1 MIHFTSSSSPNE
13 IESGEFERQI
23 TTNTARMPSF
33 SPLGNIFTKI
43 IPKLIP
49 TGSFYECIT
58 ELGNRNQSYVHYVI
72 HNYNTSKNIFN
83 LWFDCTELFQKH
95 IPKNYF
101 MLKES
106 TVCIYGSHFHMFH

>member
-49 TGSFYECIT
+49 TGSFYECII
-58 ELGNRNQSYVHYVI
+58 ELGNKNHSHVDYV
-72 HNYNTSKNIFN
+72 
-83 LWFDCTELFQKH
+83 
-95 IPKNYF
+95 
-101 MLKES
+101 MLYREP
-106 TVCIYGSHFHMFH
+106 C